1 MGIGWPATFINKI
14 LCQEKNFLP
23 FHLHLG
29 ASLQSIPLQGRTQ
42 PLKIFLHL
50 PIDEYSFICY
60 NMLIE
65 VQAISARAL
74 ASINFS
80 TIYE

>member
-42 PLKIFLHL
+42 PLKIFKIFLQMG
-50 PIDEYSFICY
+50 IDEYSFICY
-60 NMLIE
+60 NI
-65 VQAISARAL
+65 VRKQRHL
-74 ASINFS
+74 ACASLNFS
-80 TIYE
+80 RIYE